1 MMRRREFI
9 TLLGGAAAW
18 PLAASAQQPA
28 MPVIGFLN
36 PTSVE
41 SNADRLRG
49 FHLGLKEAGYTEGE
63 NVTVVYRWAE
73 GNNDRLPALADDLVR
88 RRVSVI
94 TAFATAA
101 AFAAKAATTEIPIV
115 FGVNEDPVRLGLV
128 ASLSRPGG
136 SATGTNYLTAE
147 VGAKRLTL
155 LRELI
160 PTAARVALLVNPA
173 NATSMESTLKDVV
186 PAARVMSLGI
196 KVLNAETS
204 SEINAAFA
212 TLVTE
217 KVDALL
223 VAGDAFYSSRRVQ
236 LVHLA
241 TRYGIPATYSQR
253 EFADIGGLMSYG
265 PNFAD
270 VFRQIGSYVGRLLKG
285 AKPAE
290 LPVIQSSRFELV
302 INAETAR
309 MFGITVP
316 PTLLATA
323 DEVIE

>member
-1 MMRRREFI
+1 MGRREFVA
-9 TLLGGAAAW
+9 LLGGAAAAW
-18 PLAASAQQPA
+18 PVAARAQQQA
-28 MPVIGFLN
+28 MPMIGFLN

-41 SNADRLRG
+41 SNGDRLRG
-49 FHLGLKEAGYTEGE
+49 FHLGLKEAGYIEGE

-94 TAFATAA
+94 VAFATAA

-136 SATGTNYLTAE
+136 SATGINYLTAE

-186 PAARVMSLGI
+186 SAARVMSLGT

-309 MFGITVP
+309 LFGITVP

>member
-1 MMRRREFI
+1 MRRRDFI
-9 TLLGGAAAW
+9 AGVVGLAAAR
-18 PLAASAQQPA
+18 PCTVRAQQPS

-49 FHLGLKEAGYTEGE
+49 FHSGLNEAGYIEGE
-63 NVTVVYRWAE
+63 NVIVIYRWAE
-73 GNNDRLPALADDLVR
+73 GHNDRLRSLADDLVR
-88 RRVSVI
+88 RRVSVL
-94 TAFATAA
+94 TAFTPAA
-101 AFAAKAATTEIPIV
+101 AFAAKAAPPTIPIV

-128 ASLSRPGG
+128 ASLSRPG
-136 SATGTNYLTAE
+136 SNATGINFLTAE
-147 VGAKRLTL
+147 VAAKRLAL

-160 PTAARVALLVNPA
+160 PTAARAALLVNPA
-173 NATSMESTLKDVV
+173 NATSMESTLSDVTS
-186 PAARVMSLGI
+186 AARVMGLEI
-196 KVLNAETS
+196 KVVNAATS
-204 SEINAAFA
+204 NEINAAFA
-212 TLVTE
+212 TLATE
-217 KVDALL
+217 KVDVLL

-241 TRYGIPATYSQR
+241 THYGIPATYSQR
-253 EFADIGGLMSYG
+253 EFTDVGGLMSYG

-270 VFRQIGSYVGRLLKG
+270 VFRQVGSYVGRLLKG

-290 LPVIQSSRFELV
+290 LPVMQSSKFEFV

-309 MFGITVP
+309 LFGITVP
-316 PTLLATA
+316 PKLLAAA

>member
-1 MMRRREFI
+1 
-9 TLLGGAAAW
+9 LAAAR
-18 PLAASAQQPA
+18 PRMARAQQPSI
-28 MPVIGFLN
+28 PVIGFLN

-49 FHLGLKEAGYTEGE
+49 FHLGLQQAGYVEGE
-63 NVTVVYRWAE
+63 NLFVLYRWAE
-73 GNNDRLPALADDLVR
+73 AHNDRLRSLADDLVR
-88 RRVSVI
+88 RRVSVVA
-94 TAFATAA
+94 AFAPAA
-101 AFAAKAATTEIPIV
+101 AFAAKAATPTIPIV
-115 FGVNEDPVRLGLV
+115 FAVNEDPVGLGLV

-136 SATGTNYLTAE
+136 NATGVNFLTAE
-147 VGAKRLTL
+147 VAAKRLTL

-173 NATSMESTLKDVV
+173 NATSTESTLNDVV
-186 PAARVMSLGI
+186 QAARVMGLET
-196 KVLNAETS
+196 KVHNAATAD
-204 SEINAAFA
+204 EINAAFA
-212 TLVTE
+212 TFVTE

-253 EFADIGGLMSYG
+253 EFTDVGGLISYG

-270 VFRQIGSYVGRLLKG
+270 VFRQVGSYVGRLLKG
-285 AKPAE
+285 AKPEE
-290 LPVIQSSRFELV
+290 LPVIQSSKFELV

-309 MFGITVP
+309 LFGVTVP
-316 PTLLATA
+316 PTLLSIA